1 MKEQALGEAVGE
13 LLGALG
19 VTVQED
25 DPLLPLILGYVQTYV
40 LNEINGREIP
50 QELHDAVI
58 QRAAGEYLAAK
69 QRMGQLEDIGLILEQ
84 AVKQIQEGDT
94 NTVFAIGSGDSTPEQ
109 RLGQLITGLSPA
121 GISFCAAS
129 GYRTIRGFWG
139 IRTRTWPSTRLWTR
153 YWGRPAWAIS
163 GVCSPTA
170 TPPTREPTAWG
181 CSWRSCTGYGR
192 PGFLW

>member
-1 MKEQALGEAVGE
+1 MKEQALGEAVRE

-40 LNEINGREIP
+40 CNEINGREIP
-50 QELHDAVI
+50 QELHHAVI

-109 RLGQLITGLSPA
+109 RLGQLITGLCTA
-121 GISFCAAS
+121 GQDQFA
-129 GYRTIRGFWG
+129 RFRKLRW
-139 IRTRTWPSTRLWTR
+139 
-153 YWGRPAWAIS
+153 
-163 GVCSPTA
+163 
-170 TPPTREPTAWG
+170 
-181 CSWRSCTGYGR
+181 
-192 PGFLW
+192 